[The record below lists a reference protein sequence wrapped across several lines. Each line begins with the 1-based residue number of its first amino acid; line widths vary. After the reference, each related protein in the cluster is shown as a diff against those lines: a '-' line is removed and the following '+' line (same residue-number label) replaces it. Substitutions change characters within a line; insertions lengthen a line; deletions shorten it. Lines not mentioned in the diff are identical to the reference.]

1 MLQYMHESNNMTSQ
15 VTLCRVIVYCKSH
28 IFFLLIQGLQN
39 GFFNFETFDVEE
51 YEHYEVRCLN
61 LTILVKIF

>member
-1 MLQYMHESNNMTSQ
+1 M
-15 VTLCRVIVYCKSH
+15 
-28 IFFLLIQGLQN
+28 QGLQN

-61 LTILVKIF
+61 LTILVKIFWSIFTS